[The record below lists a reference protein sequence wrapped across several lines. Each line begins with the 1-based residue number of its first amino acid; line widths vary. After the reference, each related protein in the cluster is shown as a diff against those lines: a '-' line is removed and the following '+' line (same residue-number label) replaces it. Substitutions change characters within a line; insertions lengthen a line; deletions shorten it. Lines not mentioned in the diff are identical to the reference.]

1 MAATLDDIKDTLVAT
16 LAPLDKLSTM
26 LNNINNQLRLSN
38 NMAIISMRFQHQE
51 YKQRMGMIPA
61 ITAQA
66 TAMQGVADA
75 TKDSTNATNK
85 ALNPFQKLA
94 KVLGE
99 SAPDTF
105 FGKFHRFG
113 YAFIPFYFSIKN
125 KMEMFARTAGMMWDG
140 IFGNNEDGKP
150 KTGLGLMVQ
159 GIKKQMNLLKA
170 IDPESE
176 HRGEDEQGKKKGT
189 LRSIGDFVS
198 EKNPLYKLLRNP
210 LKTIEASAK
219 FTFKFF
225 NKIHK
230 GFWKLIK
237 NGLILGAV
245 IMKYMIIIGLIA
257 IGARMLWN
265 KSGMTLEKLKDIAT
279 TIWKGLQRGLPF
291 IIAGFKMIWSAITT
305 IFGAFFDVVLGNGD
319 PMDAVWKVFYAIG
332 ELLWGIANIWW
343 GIFGIRLKEIGEW
356 LFANKEAILTWVG
369 EKTLE
374 FIMWVGGKL
383 SEYWTKLTEIYDA
396 QGSTMKRIMRWAVLI
411 IGAIL
416 LIVAF
421 FVSMPVWLLALVVI
435 AGVFLVA
442 WAASKFDAFMIPF
455 LKLMD
460 DIAVAIGKLNP
471 ANWKRPKWLGGEG
484 MAKGGIAKGGMT
496 LVGEE
501 GPELVNL
508 NKGSRVYSNT
518 DTKSMLSNGGTTNI
532 TVNVQGRIGASD
544 GELRQIAEKV
554 GRMINKEI
562 NRTTSSSTTR

>member
-1 MAATLDDIKDTLVAT
+1 MAATLDDIKRSLDESIGPLGKLTDMFAIMNTHLENANKLALV
-16 LAPLDKLSTM
+16 S
-26 LNNINNQLRLSN
+26 I
-38 NMAIISMRFQHQE
+38 RFQHQE

-61 ITAQA
+61 INAQA
-66 TAMQGVADA
+66 TAMQGVANA

-94 KVLGE
+94 TVLGE

-125 KMEMFARTAGMMWDG
+125 KMEMFARTAGVMWDG

-159 GIKKQMNLLKA
+159 GVKKQMNLLKA

-176 HRGEDEQGKKKGT
+176 HRGENEDGTKKGT
-189 LRSIGDFVS
+189 LRSIGDFMS
-198 EKNPLYKLLRNP
+198 EANPLYKLIRHP
-210 LKTIEASAK
+210 LKNIEKGVTFS
-219 FTFKFF
+219 FKFL
-225 NKIHK
+225 NKIHR
-230 GFWKLIK
+230 GFWKFIK
-237 NGLILGAV
+237 QGLLLGAV
-245 IMKYMIIIGLIA
+245 ILKYMVIIGLIA
-257 IGARMLWN
+257 IGARMIWN
-265 KSGMTLEKLKDIAT
+265 KSGMTLEKLKDIGVR
-279 TIWKGLQRGLPF
+279 IWKGLQRGLPF

-356 LFANKEAILTWVG
+356 LFENKEEILTWVG
-369 EKTLE
+369 EKTWELANWIWAKLE
-374 FIMWVGGKL
+374 ELWGRLDEVYANSGK
-383 SEYWTKLTEIYDA
+383 TA
-396 QGSTMKRIMRWAVLI
+396 KRVMRWIALI
-411 IGAIL
+411 AGTIL
-416 LIVAF
+416 LLVAF
-421 FVSMPVWLLALVVI
+421 FVTMPVWLTALVVG

-442 WAASKFDAFMIPF
+442 WAATKFEPF

-471 ANWKRPKWLGGEG
+471 ASWKRPKWLGGEG
-484 MAKGGIAKGGMT
+484 LAKGGIAKGGIT

-508 NKGSRVYSNT
+508 NKGARVYSNT
-518 DTKSMLSNGGTTNI
+518 DTKSMLSNNGGSTNI

>member
-1 MAATLDDIKDTLVAT
+1 MAATLDDIKRSLDESIGPLGKLTDMFAIMNTHLENANKLALV
-16 LAPLDKLSTM
+16 S
-26 LNNINNQLRLSN
+26 I
-38 NMAIISMRFQHQE
+38 RFQHQE

-61 ITAQA
+61 INAQA
-66 TAMQGVADA
+66 TAMQGVANA

-94 KVLGE
+94 TVLGE

-125 KMEMFARTAGMMWDG
+125 KMEMFARTAGVMWDG

-159 GIKKQMNLLKA
+159 GVKKQMNLLKA

-176 HRGEDEQGKKKGT
+176 HRGENEDGTKKGT
-189 LRSIGDFVS
+189 LRSIGDFMS
-198 EKNPLYKLLRNP
+198 EANPLYKLIRHP
-210 LKTIEASAK
+210 LKNIEKGVTFS
-219 FTFKFF
+219 FKFL
-225 NKIHK
+225 NKIHR
-230 GFWKLIK
+230 GFWKFIK
-237 NGLILGAV
+237 QGLLLGAV
-245 IMKYMIIIGLIA
+245 ILKYMVIIGLIA
-257 IGARMLWN
+257 IGARMIWN
-265 KSGMTLEKLKDIAT
+265 KSGMTLEKLKDIGVR
-279 TIWKGLQRGLPF
+279 IWKGLQRGLPF

-343 GIFGIRLKEIGEW
+343 RIFGIRLKEIDEVY
-356 LFANKEAILTWVG
+356 ANSG
-369 EKTLE
+369 KT
-374 FIMWVGGKL
+374 
-383 SEYWTKLTEIYDA
+383 A
-396 QGSTMKRIMRWAVLI
+396 KRVMRWIALI
-411 IGAIL
+411 AGTIL
-416 LIVAF
+416 LLVAF
-421 FVSMPVWLLALVVI
+421 FVTMPVWLTALVVG

-442 WAASKFDAFMIPF
+442 WAATKFEPF

-471 ANWKRPKWLGGEG
+471 ASWKRPKWLGGEG
-484 MAKGGIAKGGMT
+484 LAKGGIAKGGIT

-508 NKGSRVYSNT
+508 NKGARVYSNT
-518 DTKSMLSNGGTTNI
+518 DTKSMLSNNGGSTNI